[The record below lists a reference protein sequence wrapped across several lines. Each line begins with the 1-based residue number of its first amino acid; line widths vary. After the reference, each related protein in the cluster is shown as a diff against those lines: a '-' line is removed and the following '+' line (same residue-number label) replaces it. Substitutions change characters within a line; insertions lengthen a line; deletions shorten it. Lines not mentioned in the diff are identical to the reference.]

1 MESLYLR
8 QLAEMSSSVPF
19 IVMMVM
25 ALAAVAVLLY
35 GAWCDVKTHELP
47 DELSIGLVGLWI
59 AKQLLVLWAGIWSG
73 QALVWSLLLSLAVFV
88 AGFVCFIL
96 NGVGGGDVKIMSAF
110 SLWIGFEGGV
120 MFLIITLLV
129 GGVMALVLLTSMVV
143 RHGVKSV
150 TSRSRAVPFAYAPA
164 IFVGGLVS
172 VAILGY
178 DVTMGYPL

>member
-120 MFLIITLLV
+120 MFLHHHLI
-129 GGVMALVLLTSMVV
+129 GGRCDGIGVV
-143 RHGVKSV
+143 DKHGGAAWGEVRDESLPCC
-150 TSRSRAVPFAYAPA
+150 SFCLCPCDFC
-164 IFVGGLVS
+164 GGTGQCCHIGL
-172 VAILGY
+172 
-178 DVTMGYPL
+178 

>member
-25 ALAAVAVLLY
+25 ALVALSLLLY

-47 DELSIGLVGLWI
+47 NELSIGLVALWI
-59 AKQLLVLWAGIWSG
+59 AKQLLVLWAGMWSG
-73 QALVWSLLLSLAVFV
+73 QAFLWSLVLSLAVFV

-120 MFLIITLLV
+120 MFLISTLLM
-129 GGVMALVLLTSMVV
+129 GGVMAILLV
-143 RHGVKSV
+143 GWNFI
-150 TSRSRAVPFAYAPA
+150 TSRSQRTTSFAYAPA
-164 IFVGGLVS
+164 IFVGGFIS

-178 DVTMGYPL
+178 DVTMGYAL